1 MSWALYIINLKIN
14 ILLRFLIPI
23 KEPSTC
29 LDLSWCPFIIMYLDI
44 VEDTIGIVGPH
55 LPTRCVRDILIP
67 MSLDTLKDTNF
78 RFRFCFK
85 IEIIIYPTRK
95 ICLTLFNNLYVYAL
109 LHSVNTPPF
118 RNDNG
123 MSRTSQDFP

>member
-55 LPTRCVRDILIP
+55 LPTGCVRDILIP
-67 MSLDTLKDTNF
+67 MLLDTSNDTNF

-95 ICLTLFNNLYVYAL
+95 ICLT
-109 LHSVNTPPF
+109 PF
-118 RNDNG
+118 LQLVRLCLIA
-123 MSRTSQDFP
+123 